1 MYKPATLYSNYS
13 VNDNNSIFKIDSDE
27 LNIDSKEPLVKLRES
42 FKRLG
47 YDLSTKDINSVKS
60 SLFTIFYDMPLGIN
74 KIHIPD
80 NSYLILWECEV
91 ISPENWIIKNHLKF
105 KKIFTWD
112 SSLVDNIKYF
122 KIRFP
127 NKLNFSVKPY
137 EKKKLIT
144 MLSGNKYSKNP
155 LELYSLRKKC
165 IKWFEKNNIDD
176 FEFYGVGWDNLI
188 TSNRYL
194 NFLLKKLNMSKIF
207 SPKYKNYKGSV
218 INKKDALENYRF
230 CFCFENSL
238 SNEEY
243 ITEKIFD
250 CFSAGVIPI
259 YLGSKIINET
269 IPLNTMILFSDFK
282 DIKDLYEY
290 LKSMKKDNYN
300 EIINN
305 IKSFLKSKKGSI
317 YSINYFTEL
326 LTKQIVSDL
335 KSNSKTL

>member
-13 VNDNNSIFKIDSDE
+13 IHDNNSIFKIDPDE
-27 LNIDSKEPLVKLRES
+27 LSIDSKEPHLRLKES

-47 YDLSTKDINSVKS
+47 YDLSTKDINRVES
-60 SLFTIFYDMPLGIN
+60 SLFTLFYDMPSVIN
-74 KIHIPD
+74 EISIPE

-91 ISPENWIIKNHLKF
+91 IAPENWIMKNHLEF

-127 NKLNFSVKPY
+127 NKLTFSVKPY
-137 EKKKLIT
+137 EEKKLIT
-144 MLSGNKYSKNP
+144 MLSANKYSKHP
-155 LELYSLRKKC
+155 LELYSLRKNC
-165 IKWFEKNNIDD
+165 IKWFEKNNTDD
-176 FEFYGVGWDNLI
+176 FEFYGIGWDNLI
-188 TSNRYL
+188 TSNKYL
-194 NFLLKKLNMSKIF
+194 NFLLKKLKLSKIF

-218 INKKDALENYRF
+218 INKNDALENYKF

-238 SNEEY
+238 SKEEY

-269 IPLNTMILFSDFK
+269 IPKNTMILFSDFK
-282 DIKDLYEY
+282 NLKDLYEY
-290 LKSMKKDNYN
+290 LKSMKKNKYD

-305 IKSFLKSKKGSI
+305 IIYFLKSKEASI
-317 YSINYFTEL
+317 YSINHFTETI
-326 LTKQIVSDL
+326 TKQIVSDL
-335 KSNSKTL
+335 